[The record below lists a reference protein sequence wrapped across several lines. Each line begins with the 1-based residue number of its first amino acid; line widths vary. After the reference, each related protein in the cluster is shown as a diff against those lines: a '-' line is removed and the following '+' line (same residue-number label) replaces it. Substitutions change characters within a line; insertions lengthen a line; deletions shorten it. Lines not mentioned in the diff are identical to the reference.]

1 MVIRSGQTSHRYN
14 LDAVSLRK
22 DGDTMLS
29 KEQKQYMRDW
39 AVNQWGLPQEFVAEF
54 MPLMYEYE
62 GVLNDCVMKSPET
75 EELLQILAGRCL
87 FSLAAHRNGFEVVHM
102 PMSNLAGRFAQGRVR
117 EDYDRIVKTMAVYEE
132 DGDVRRVANYSA

>member
-1 MVIRSGQTSHRYN
+1 
-14 LDAVSLRK
+14 
-22 DGDTMLS
+22 MLS

-87 FSLAAHRNGFEVVHM
+87 FSLAAPRNGFEVVHM